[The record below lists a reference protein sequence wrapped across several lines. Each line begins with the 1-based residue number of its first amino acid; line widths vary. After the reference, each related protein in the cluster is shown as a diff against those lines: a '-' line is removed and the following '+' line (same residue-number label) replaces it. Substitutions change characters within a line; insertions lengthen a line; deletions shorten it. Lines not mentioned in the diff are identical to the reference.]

1 MPGNRHFSH
10 LSLPL
15 LYTGKPILHGYGS
28 SSKKTEHNRANRELH
43 GAYLHRRSSALSRFW
58 KERRAIRLHDNLPD
72 IRAGIPLLLEIDPS
86 TDLKWLKGL
95 GFEVICEIDEG
106 FIIVASEDADLV
118 RFQQKIDKFI
128 HNVSRNCNTPAK
140 VYAMCEDTDRLKRIL
155 SKNLYDEWAN
165 ISADTIYLVDVN
177 ISCSGRIQ
185 LPDKRQPKKAE
196 SEEHYASY
204 IREWEKRFK
213 KAYRE
218 WDELKMKRE
227 DSLRNFLHAYQG
239 DILDMPDGNPAICKL
254 PDSFSARLSISGK
267 CLLDLV
273 MNFPYI
279 FEVSEAAKIK
289 MEPPVA
295 NSTDDNDSINIISP
309 SSSSPII
316 CVIDSGIQEQHR
328 YISPAIV
335 SKDSVSLI
343 PDNPSPSDE
352 VSNGGHGTRVAGA
365 TLYPEGIPATGKYQ
379 LPFRIRNLRVLD
391 ERNVMPQ
398 NLYPPDVITKAVEL
412 YYMDTPI
419 QTRIY
424 NQSISGN
431 RSCDL
436 KRMTGWAASI
446 DSQSYEHDIL
456 CIQAA
461 GNVSPDLI
469 SVYWHKGCSYPA
481 YLEEELCRIADPA
494 QSLQALTVGSISD
507 SDYETADWIAL
518 GKSGHVSSF
527 SRSGPGIWDIVKPE
541 VVECGGTHAYNK
553 NSDPPILSTPPEV
566 CPELIRKSP
575 QGPPFAR
582 DQIGTSFAA
591 PKVTYIA
598 AQIEKILPNAPA
610 LLYRALIVQS
620 ARWPKNLNDLTD
632 KDKCVAMLRHIG
644 YGIPDVHR
652 ATENDDYR
660 VTLITPDL
668 LELGEGEAHIFR
680 VPIPEELSSVG
691 EDYDILVEITLSY
704 AANPRMTRRYTKS
717 YLSTWLDWCCSR
729 IGERP
734 EIFAR
739 RIFETGASIEDDG
752 NFKWVLGESTN
763 HGIADGYSRKKG
775 TLQKDWCIIKS
786 NQLNDAFCIAV
797 RGHKGW
803 GDLFK
808 AKYSL
813 VVSFEAINQDVP
825 IYESIKNE
833 IETEINNKEIEIEM
847 HIDK

>member
-1 MPGNRHFSH
+1 MPENRHFPH

-43 GAYLHRRSSALSRFW
+43 GAYLHRRSSELSRFW

-95 GFEVICEIDEG
+95 GFEVVCEIDEG

-155 SKNLYDEWAN
+155 SRDLYDKWAN

-204 IREWEKRFK
+204 IGEWEKRFK

-218 WDELKMKRE
+218 WDELKMERE

-352 VSNGGHGTRVAGA
+352 VSNGG
-365 TLYPEGIPATGKYQ
+365 
-379 LPFRIRNLRVLD
+379 
-391 ERNVMPQ
+391 
-398 NLYPPDVITKAVEL
+398 
-412 YYMDTPI
+412 
-419 QTRIY
+419 
-424 NQSISGN
+424 
-431 RSCDL
+431 RS
-436 KRMTGWAASI
+436 
-446 DSQSYEHDIL
+446 E
-456 CIQAA
+456 
-461 GNVSPDLI
+461 
-469 SVYWHKGCSYPA
+469 
-481 YLEEELCRIADPA
+481 
-494 QSLQALTVGSISD
+494 
-507 SDYETADWIAL
+507 
-518 GKSGHVSSF
+518 
-527 SRSGPGIWDIVKPE
+527 
-541 VVECGGTHAYNK
+541 
-553 NSDPPILSTPPEV
+553 
-566 CPELIRKSP
+566 
-575 QGPPFAR
+575 
-582 DQIGTSFAA
+582 
-591 PKVTYIA
+591 
-598 AQIEKILPNAPA
+598 
-610 LLYRALIVQS
+610 
-620 ARWPKNLNDLTD
+620 
-632 KDKCVAMLRHIG
+632 
-644 YGIPDVHR
+644 
-652 ATENDDYR
+652 
-660 VTLITPDL
+660 
-668 LELGEGEAHIFR
+668 
-680 VPIPEELSSVG
+680 
-691 EDYDILVEITLSY
+691 
-704 AANPRMTRRYTKS
+704 
-717 YLSTWLDWCCSR
+717 
-729 IGERP
+729 
-734 EIFAR
+734 
-739 RIFETGASIEDDG
+739 
-752 NFKWVLGESTN
+752 
-763 HGIADGYSRKKG
+763 
-775 TLQKDWCIIKS
+775 
-786 NQLNDAFCIAV
+786 
-797 RGHKGW
+797 
-803 GDLFK
+803 
-808 AKYSL
+808 
-813 VVSFEAINQDVP
+813 
-825 IYESIKNE
+825 
-833 IETEINNKEIEIEM
+833 
-847 HIDK
+847 